1 MIAWMGSIVLH
12 LLGVAIFL
20 ITTLA
25 AAPEP
30 LEEPEPIPVT
40 VVTEASLEQAVRRA
54 AIADAP
60 PAPAVVPDAEE
71 AQIVGEPEQA
81 EPPPPPPAAE
91 DALLEAAEAIPA
103 EPAVAPPPEPAPPV
117 EPEIETAEPVTPEP
131 EPAPEP
137 AETDPSPQQA
147 PTPPAPP
154 IARPERPEIARQQEQ
169 ETPDLLGDILS
180 GLRSNAPGRP
190 APRAG
195 GAADGPE
202 LTGGE
207 KNALVGCIEADWT
220 WDPGVPFPETLEVIL
235 LVTLNRDAQVIR
247 VEPANQGYLR
257 DRFYRSAFERA
268 RRAVYSCDFAAV
280 TDPAKFES
288 WREMRLRFDPSG
300 IFN

>member
-1 MIAWMGSIVLH
+1 MGSIILH

-20 ITTLA
+20 ITTLTLP
-25 AAPEP
+25 PEP
-30 LEEPEPIPVT
+30 LEPEPIPVT

-60 PAPAVVPDAEE
+60 PEPAVQPEVEE
-71 AQIVGEPEQA
+71 AQIVGAPEPA
-81 EPPPPPPAAE
+81 ETPPPPPPAE

-103 EPAVAPPPEPAPPV
+103 EEAVAPPPEPVTPP
-117 EPEIETAEPVTPEP
+117 EPESDQAEAVEP
-131 EPAPEP
+131 EPAPQP
-137 AETDPSPQQA
+137 AETDPSPQPA
-147 PTPPAPP
+147 PTPPPP
-154 IARPERPEIARQQEQ
+154 PVAKPARPEIARQQE
-169 ETPDLLGDILS
+169 EPDLLDDILS
-180 GLRSNAPGRP
+180 GLLSNAPGRP
-190 APRAG
+190 APDAG
-195 GAADGPE
+195 GAADGPA

-207 KNALVGCIEADWT
+207 KNALIGCIEADWT

-235 LVTLNRDAQVIR
+235 LVTLNRDAQVMR

-268 RRAVYSCDFAAV
+268 RRAVYSCDFAAI
-280 TDPAKFES
+280 TDPAKFET